1 MPTHDD
7 IALDE
12 EFAQTK
18 MRGSLLH
25 RLFSY
30 TRPYRGAFI
39 WNLILTVLAT
49 ASTLLGPKLIQYG
62 IDEYLT
68 PAFAHV
74 AAARHE
80 PVSQSDSRSVGQKE
94 DRAYVAVSTDPL
106 THWPTD
112 SLPENIYASAARGIL
127 IVSALYLAN
136 LLVGWAL
143 SVIQVRA
150 AITIGQGAMND
161 LRLAVFEHIQRLS
174 LNYFDRTHQ
183 GRIIARA
190 DSDVDALDRV
200 LTWGATQALSSLV
213 TLVGVIALML
223 HYDWRLCLAVC
234 SVLVPLALA
243 TKWFH
248 VRGREAYRQ
257 LRGTMS
263 RLTASMAENIS
274 GVRVVQAFGRET
286 ENLNRFRALHDDF
299 TARWVASSRV
309 FHTYMPAVGFLA
321 GISTAVLL
329 GYGGWRVQHGAIT
342 VGALAAFVLYLG
354 MFFGPIQTM
363 GDLYNA
369 MLSAAASAERI
380 FALLDTEPQVR
391 DQAEAKALPPIHGD
405 VAFEHVSFRYDTT
418 PAGQWVLRDIT
429 FTVRAGE
436 TVALVGHTGSGKTSI
451 ISLLARFY
459 EPQSGRILLD
469 GRSSRREEA
478 YSVSQS
484 DSKTVGQ
491 KADGTSVASGTD
503 LLTHWP
509 TGSLPA
515 DSAPDGLDISRH
527 TLESLHRQL
536 GIVTQENFLFTGTVM
551 DNLRFGRPDATDA
564 EVIAAATK
572 LGTHDVIA
580 RLPDGYHTK
589 VGERGGNFS
598 AGERQLITITR
609 AMVAEPRILI
619 FDEATSAVDPQTERV
634 IQHALEE
641 LFARRTSFVIA
652 HRLSTVRHANLIL
665 VLDHGR
671 IVERGTH
678 TELLALGGTYAQLHA
693 EFVRT

>member
-1 MPTHDD
+1 MATHDD

-18 MRGSLLH
+18 MRGSLLQ

-30 TRPYRGAFI
+30 TRPYRGTFI

-68 PAFAHV
+68 PAFATYNRV
-74 AAARHE
+74 SQSTSAEAGQSVSK
-80 PVSQSDSRSVGQKE
+80 PVSQWEDLASVAPSGSLADSPTRSFSPSQ
-94 DRAYVAVSTDPL
+94 
-106 THWPTD
+106 
-112 SLPENIYASAARGIL
+112 GIL

-213 TLVGVIALML
+213 TLVGVVALML

-391 DQAEAKALPPIHGD
+391 DRAEARALPPIRGD
-405 VAFEHVSFRYDTT
+405 VTFDQVSFRYDTT
-418 PAGQWVLRDIT
+418 PAEQWVLRDIS

-436 TVALVGHTGSGKTSI
+436 TVALVGHTGSGKTSV

-469 GRSSRREEA
+469 AGSSRREEA
-478 YSVSQS
+478 PFSSQVSQS
-484 DSKTVGQ
+484 ASEPENQRAGL
-491 KADGTSVASGTD
+491 SYVASSSD
-503 LLTHWP
+503 PLTHWP
-509 TGSLPA
+509 TGSLA
-515 DSAPDGLDISRH
+515 VSAPDGFDISRH

-580 RLPDGYHTK
+580 RLPEGYHTK

-619 FDEATSAVDPQTERV
+619 FDEATSAVDPQTERL

-678 TELLALGGTYAQLHA
+678 DELLALGGTYAGLHA
-693 EFVRT
+693 EFVRA